1 MRIMNKKK
9 LDRVVPDKKKRDGVV
24 PDKKKRDELIM
35 KYASLVK
42 NVVERIS
49 SRLPSHLQVKE
60 DLINVGVIGLI
71 SALEKFDKKRNVKFE
86 TYASIRIRGAVLD
99 ELRARDWMPRST
111 RNKYSKLEE
120 TFSSLQR
127 KLGRPPDE
135 EEMSRH
141 LNVPLDKYHKILDE
155 AKGVTLLCSEDLPP
169 DYHESHANYYF
180 LEVIDKNN
188 PFSFIATNEL
198 KTVLKKAIETL
209 PEKERLILSLYY
221 YEELTMKEIG
231 RVVNLTESRV
241 CQLHTQAILRLRGN
255 LKTLEGVY
263 C

>member
-1 MRIMNKKK
+1 MNKKK
-9 LDRVVPDKKKRDGVV
+9 RYKDAPDKKKH
-24 PDKKKRDELIM
+24 DELIM
-35 KYASLVK
+35 KHASLVK
-42 NVVERIS
+42 HVVEKIS

-71 SALEKFDKKRNVKFE
+71 SALEKFDETRNVKFE

-111 RNKYSKLEE
+111 RDKYSKLEE
-120 TFSSLQR
+120 AFSSLQR
-127 KLGRPPDE
+127 LLGRQPNE
-135 EEMSRH
+135 EEMSRY
-141 LNVPLDKYHKILDE
+141 LSVSLDEYHKLLDE

-169 DYHESHANYYF
+169 DYHETHANYNF
-180 LEVIDKNN
+180 IEEMDQNN
-188 PFSFIATNEL
+188 PFSSIATNEL
-198 KTVLKKAIETL
+198 KVVLKKAIDTL

-231 RVVNLTESRV
+231 KVVNLTESRV
-241 CQLHTQAILRLRGN
+241 CQIHTQAILKLRGN
-255 LKTLEGVY
+255 LKTLQGVY

>member
-1 MRIMNKKK
+1 M
-9 LDRVVPDKKKRDGVV
+9 DKKKRDGVV
-24 PDKKKRDELIM
+24 TDKKKRDELIM
-35 KYASLVK
+35 KYAPLVK
-42 NVVERIS
+42 NIVERIA

-60 DLINVGVIGLI
+60 DLINVGIIGLI

-86 TYASIRIRGAVLD
+86 TYASIRIRGAILD

-111 RNKYSKLEE
+111 RNKYSKLED

-127 KLGRPPDE
+127 MLGRSPDE
-135 EEMSRH
+135 EEMSRY

-169 DYHESHANYYF
+169 DYHESHANHF
-180 LEVIDKNN
+180 FEESDQNN
-188 PFSFIATNEL
+188 PFTSIATNEL
-198 KTVLKKAIETL
+198 KGVVKKAIETL
-209 PEKERLILSLYY
+209 PDKERIILSLYY

-231 RVVNLTESRV
+231 KVVSLTESRV

-255 LKTLEGVY
+255 LKTLRGVH